1 MSGRIPQS
9 FIDDLLQRAD
19 IVDYINA
26 RVPLKKKGKNY
37 GACCPFHDEK
47 TPSFSVSRE
56 KQFYYCFGCQ
66 AGGNVIGFAM
76 DYEGLAFPEAI
87 ERVAAE
93 NGIEVP
99 REKGEDSKR
108 SKLRNSIYDILKESD
123 RFYRE
128 QLKNSSE
135 AIDYLKGRGISGTTA
150 RDFGIGYAPE
160 GWDNL
165 ILKLGKASEEI
176 TALDKGGMI
185 IKRENKDGYY
195 DRFRHRLMFPIRD
208 QRGRTIAFGGR
219 IIPQDATKGSANAA
233 GDRKS
238 GAAQPKYLNSPET
251 EVFHKAYELYGLFE
265 THRFAPKTERLI
277 VVEGYMDVVSL
288 YQSGIKG
295 AVATLGTAVTSHHLE
310 KIFRNVAE
318 VVFCFDGD
326 QAGRTAADRALHA
339 ALPLMIDGRQARF
352 LFLPEGEDPDTR
364 VQSIGAEAFEQELQ
378 KAMPLSN
385 YLFKSVDA
393 GDDLS
398 SPDARAKLHS
408 LVTPLIK
415 TLPKG
420 VFRRLLEQDLADR
433 TGIQNDDSD
442 KPQKRDNPP
451 PMQAVPAANNT
462 SRQRKS
468 RISSA
473 EQLISI
479 ALFHP
484 QVTQDQP
491 LPEVL
496 AECDETEA
504 QVLKRIWKLTSEEL
518 ELNFGGLYA
527 RLQGMGG
534 EADRLV
540 NKISGSSM
548 HKSAEIETAR
558 KELADIL
565 RHWTHRSESFLLQQ
579 RLNELKSIPYESL
592 TLELKT
598 EHREILQRIGELKQ
612 ARHDPS

>member
-26 RVPLKKKGKNY
+26 RVPLTKKGKNY

-66 AGGNVIGFAM
+66 AGGNIIGFAM
-76 DYEGLAFPEAI
+76 DYEGLAFPEAV

-99 REKGEDSKR
+99 REKGEDGKR

-123 RFYRE
+123 RFFRD
-128 QLKNSSE
+128 QLKGSSE
-135 AIDYLKGRGISGTTA
+135 AIEYLKGRGISGTTA

-176 TALDKGGMI
+176 TALEKGGMI
-185 IKRENKDGYY
+185 IKRENKEGYY

-219 IIPQDATKGSANAA
+219 VLSA
-233 GDRKS
+233 DEK
-238 GAAQPKYLNSPET
+238 PKYLNSPET

-265 THRFAPKTERLI
+265 THRFAPKTARLI

-378 KAMPLSN
+378 KAMPLSD
-385 YLFKSVDA
+385 YLFQSVDA
-393 GDDLS
+393 GDDLT

-408 LVTPLIK
+408 LVSPLVEK
-415 TLPKG
+415 LPKG
-420 VFRRLLEQDLADR
+420 VFRRLMEQDLADR
-433 TGIQNDDSD
+433 TGIQNNNSNEP
-442 KPQKRDNPP
+442 PQRDNPP
-451 PMQAVPAANNT
+451 PMQAVPAPNAAA
-462 SRQRKS
+462 RQRKS
-468 RISSA
+468 RISTA

-484 QVTQDQP
+484 QVTIEQP
-491 LPEVL
+491 LPEL
-496 AECDETEA
+496 PSEFDETEA
-504 QVLKRIWKLTSEEL
+504 QVLQRIWQITSAEP

-527 RLQGMGG
+527 RMQGMGA

-540 NKISGSSM
+540 NKIAGGSI
-548 HKSAEIETAR
+548 HKSV
-558 KELADIL
+558 ELDVAKQEFTDIL
-565 RHWTHRSESFLLQQ
+565 RHWTHRSEEFLLQQ

-592 TLELKT
+592 TQELKT
-598 EHREILQRIGELKQ
+598 EHRQVLQRIAELKQ
-612 ARHDPS
+612 ARHDQ

>member
-37 GACCPFHDEK
+37 SACCPFHDEK

-108 SKLRNSIYDILKESD
+108 SKLRTSIYDILKESD
-123 RFYRE
+123 RYYRE
-128 QLKNSSE
+128 QLKGSSE

-165 ILKLGKASEEI
+165 ILKLGKSSEEM

-219 IIPQDATKGSANAA
+219 VLDDSK
-233 GDRKS
+233 
-238 GAAQPKYLNSPET
+238 PKYLNSPET

-326 QAGRTAADRALHA
+326 KAGRTAADRALHA

-364 VQSIGAEAFEQELQ
+364 VQSIGTEAFEQELQ
-378 KAMPLSN
+378 KAMPLSD
-385 YLFKSVDA
+385 YLFQSVDA
-393 GDDLS
+393 GEDLT

-408 LVTPLIK
+408 LVSPLIEK
-415 TLPKG
+415 LPKG
-420 VFRRLLEQDLADR
+420 VFRRLMEQDLADR
-433 TGIQNDDSD
+433 TGMQNNNSNEAP
-442 KPQKRDNPP
+442 KQEEPP
-451 PMQAVPAANNT
+451 PMQAAPATNSAA
-462 SRQRKS
+462 RQRKS

-484 QVTQDQP
+484 QVTQDQA
-491 LPEVL
+491 LPDL
-496 AECDETEA
+496 PSDCDETEA
-504 QVLKRIWKLTSEEL
+504 QVLQRIWQLTTTEPD
-518 ELNFGGLYA
+518 LNFGGLYA
-527 RLQGMGG
+527 RIQGMGG

-540 NKISGSSM
+540 NKIAGSSF
-548 HKSAEIETAR
+548 HKSIELEVAR
-558 KELADIL
+558 QEFADIL
-565 RHWTHRSESFLLQQ
+565 RHWTHRSEGFLLQQ

-592 TLELKT
+592 TPELKT
-598 EHREILQRIGELKQ
+598 EHREILQRMAELKQ
-612 ARHDPS
+612 ARHDQ

>member
-26 RVPLKKKGKNY
+26 RVPLTKKGKNY

-99 REKGEDSKR
+99 REKGEDGKR

-123 RFYRE
+123 RFFRD
-128 QLKNSSE
+128 QLKGSTE
-135 AIDYLKGRGISGTTA
+135 TIDYLKGRGINGTTA
-150 RDFGIGYAPE
+150 RDFGIGFAPE

-165 ILKLGKASEEI
+165 ILKLGKSSEDI
-176 TALDKGGMI
+176 TALEKGGMI

-219 IIPQDATKGSANAA
+219 VLSA
-233 GDRKS
+233 DEK
-238 GAAQPKYLNSPET
+238 PKYLNSPET

-265 THRFAPKTERLI
+265 THRFAPKTQRLI

-288 YQSGIKG
+288 YQSGVKG

-364 VQSIGAEAFEQELQ
+364 VQKLGAEAFEQELQ
-378 KAMPLSN
+378 KALPLSD
-385 YLFKSVDA
+385 YLFQSVDA
-393 GDDLS
+393 DDDLS
-398 SPDARAKLHS
+398 SPDARARLHS
-408 LVTPLIK
+408 LVLPLVEK
-415 TLPKG
+415 LPKG
-420 VFRRLLEQDLADR
+420 VFRRLMEQELADR
-433 TGIQNDDSD
+433 TGIQNENSNSAP
-442 KPQKRDNPP
+442 KQENPP
-451 PMQAVPAANNT
+451 PMQAAPAPQAMA
-462 SRQRKS
+462 RQRKG
-468 RISSA
+468 RISA
-473 EQLISI
+473 VEQLISI

-484 QVTQDQP
+484 EVTKDQP
-491 LPEVL
+491 LPEL
-496 AECDETEA
+496 PSEFDEIES
-504 QVLKRIWKLTSEEL
+504 QVLQRIWQLTSAEPDL
-518 ELNFGGLYA
+518 TFGGLYA
-527 RLQGMGG
+527 RLQGLGG
-534 EADRLV
+534 DADRLV
-540 NKISGSSM
+540 NKIAGSAI
-548 HKSAEIETAR
+548 HKSVEPDIAR
-558 KELADIL
+558 QEFADIL
-565 RHWTHRSESFLLQQ
+565 RHWTHRNESFLLQQ
-579 RLNELKSIPYESL
+579 RLNELKSIPYEGL
-592 TLELKT
+592 TPELKT
-598 EHREILQRIGELKQ
+598 EHREILQRIAELKQ
-612 ARHDPS
+612 ARHDPT

>member
-99 REKGEDSKR
+99 REKGEDGKR

-123 RFYRE
+123 RFFRE
-128 QLKNSSE
+128 QLKSSSE
-135 AIDYLKGRGISGTTA
+135 AIDYLKGRGIDGTTA

-219 IIPQDATKGSANAA
+219 IIPSDAAQRSANTA
-233 GDRKS
+233 GDKKS

-288 YQSGIKG
+288 YQSGVKG

-326 QAGRTAADRALHA
+326 QAGRTAADRALRGA
-339 ALPLMIDGRQARF
+339 A
-352 LFLPEGEDPDTR
+352 
-364 VQSIGAEAFEQELQ
+364 
-378 KAMPLSN
+378 SN
-385 YLFKSVDA
+385 A
-393 GDDLS
+393 
-398 SPDARAKLHS
+398 
-408 LVTPLIK
+408 
-415 TLPKG
+415 
-420 VFRRLLEQDLADR
+420 
-433 TGIQNDDSD
+433 
-442 KPQKRDNPP
+442 
-451 PMQAVPAANNT
+451 
-462 SRQRKS
+462 
-468 RISSA
+468 
-473 EQLISI
+473 
-479 ALFHP
+479 
-484 QVTQDQP
+484 
-491 LPEVL
+491 
-496 AECDETEA
+496 
-504 QVLKRIWKLTSEEL
+504 
-518 ELNFGGLYA
+518 
-527 RLQGMGG
+527 
-534 EADRLV
+534 
-540 NKISGSSM
+540 
-548 HKSAEIETAR
+548 
-558 KELADIL
+558 
-565 RHWTHRSESFLLQQ
+565 
-579 RLNELKSIPYESL
+579 
-592 TLELKT
+592 
-598 EHREILQRIGELKQ
+598 
-612 ARHDPS
+612 

>member
-26 RVPLKKKGKNY
+26 RVPLTKKGKNY

-76 DYEGLAFPEAI
+76 DYEGLAFPEAV

-99 REKGEDSKR
+99 REKGEDGQR

-128 QLKNSSE
+128 QLKSSAE
-135 AIDYLKGRGISGTTA
+135 TIEYLKGRGISGTTA

-176 TALDKGGMI
+176 TALEKGGMI

-195 DRFRHRLMFPIRD
+195 DRFRHRLIFPIRD

-219 IIPQDATKGSANAA
+219 VLSAEE
-233 GDRKS
+233 K
-238 GAAQPKYLNSPET
+238 PKYLNSPET

-265 THRFAPKTERLI
+265 THRFAPKTARLI

-364 VQSIGAEAFEQELQ
+364 VQSVGAEAFEQELQ
-378 KAMPLSN
+378 KAMPLSD
-385 YLFKSVDA
+385 YLFQSVDA
-393 GDDLS
+393 GDDLT

-408 LVTPLIK
+408 LVSPLIEK
-415 TLPKG
+415 LPKG
-420 VFRRLLEQDLADR
+420 IFRRLMEQDLADR
-433 TGIQNDDSD
+433 TGIQNNNSNE
-442 KPQKRDNPP
+442 PPKRENPP
-451 PMQAVPAANNT
+451 PMQAVPAPNNAA
-462 SRQRKS
+462 RQRKS

-491 LPEVL
+491 LPEL
-496 AECDETEA
+496 PSEFDETEA
-504 QVLKRIWKLTSEEL
+504 QVLQRIWQITSAEP

-527 RLQGMGG
+527 RMQGMGA

-540 NKISGSSM
+540 NKIAGGSI
-548 HKSAEIETAR
+548 HKSV
-558 KELADIL
+558 ELEVAKQEFTDIL
-565 RHWTHRSESFLLQQ
+565 RHWTHRSEEILLQQ

-592 TLELKT
+592 TQELKT
-598 EHREILQRIGELKQ
+598 EHRQVLQRIAELKQ